1 MIRTKLNL
9 DFLDYGHTNNILI
22 QIKSKLY
29 YVDVCKNWATAT
41 VDIYDYKSGNR
52 NEYSKYGDA
61 NLVTV
66 TVKEDAYLNE
76 FFFANVKE
84 IAEAQQVYGKWRSVL
99 V

>member
-1 MIRTKLNL
+1 MVKTKLNL

-29 YVDVCKNWATAT
+29 YVDVCKNCASAT
-41 VDIYDYKSGNR
+41 VDIYDYKPGDR
-52 NEYSKYGDA
+52 TEYSKYGEA

-76 FFFANVKE
+76 HFFENMKD
-84 IAEAQQVYGKWRSVL
+84 IAKAQQIYEKWRSVL
-99 V
+99 I